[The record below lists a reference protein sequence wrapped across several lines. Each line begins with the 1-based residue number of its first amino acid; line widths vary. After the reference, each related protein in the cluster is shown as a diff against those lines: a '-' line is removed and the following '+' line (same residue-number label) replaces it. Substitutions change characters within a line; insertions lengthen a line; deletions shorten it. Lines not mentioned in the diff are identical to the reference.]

1 MNVYEASIK
10 RIALL
15 FKEYDNVLV
24 SFSGGKDSG
33 ILLNLCYDYAKENGL
48 LDKLA
53 VYHLDYEAQY
63 SFTTDYITETF
74 ARLKDIRRYW
84 LCLPISANCACKLDS
99 DLWTP
104 WDENEKERWCREKP
118 FASYVYDESNVPF
131 PFIKGTY
138 GKKTKADFCKWFAEK
153 YGKTVVCIG
162 IRADESLDRQNAI
175 RQYGWIVG
183 QSGNYHKAFPIYDW
197 KTRDV
202 WIANGKFGWS
212 YNQLYDL
219 FYKAGLSISQM
230 RVANP
235 FHTCGLDNLKLY
247 RVIEPNTWAKL
258 LNRINGVNFGAIYG
272 GTGALGCKTIQKP
285 KGFTWE
291 QYARFLIDTSPG
303 NTYKEKIP
311 LWVKK
316 WQAQGYASGIP
327 DEADLQMEKKRDV
340 PSWRRVCRCIL
351 SNDLTLKGLGFSQ
364 PKCGAYHMIKKITL
378 SGMKIREQENGNSG
392 DLQQGQLLLFEM

>member
-1 MNVYEASIK
+1 MNVYQASIE

-33 ILLNLCYDYAKENGL
+33 IVLNLCYEYAKANGL
-48 LDKLA
+48 LNKLA
-53 VYHLDYEAQY
+53 MYHLDYEAQY
-63 SFTTDYITETF
+63 SFTTDYVTETF
-74 ARLKDIRRYW
+74 ARLNDIRRFW
-84 LCLPISANCACKLDS
+84 LCLPISANCACRIDTN
-99 DLWTP
+99 LWTP
-104 WDENEKERWCREKP
+104 WDADERDRWCRGIP
-118 FASYVYDESNVPF
+118 FYDYVINENNVPF
-131 PFIKGTY
+131 QFVKGTY
-138 GKKTKADFCKWFAEK
+138 GKNTKADFCKWFADQ
-153 YGKTVVCIG
+153 YGKTAVVMG

-175 RQYGWIVG
+175 RKYGWLVG
-183 QSGNYHKAFPIYDW
+183 QSENYHRAFPIYDW
-197 KTRDV
+197 RAKDV
-202 WIANGKFGWS
+202 WIANGKFGWR
-212 YNQLYDL
+212 YNRLYDL
-219 FYKAGLSISQM
+219 FHMAGLTINQM

-247 RVIEPNTWAKL
+247 RVIEPDVWAKL

-272 GTGALGCKTIQKP
+272 GTEALGHKTLTKP
-285 KGFTWE
+285 KGFSWE

-303 NTYKEKIP
+303 KAYKEKIP

-316 WQAQGYASGIP
+316 WQSQGYADGIP

-364 PKCGAYHMIKKITL
+364 PKCEAYSVIKKITL
-378 SGMKIREQENGNSG
+378 SNKAQAKEPEAKE
-392 DLQQGQLLLFEM
+392 QLLLF